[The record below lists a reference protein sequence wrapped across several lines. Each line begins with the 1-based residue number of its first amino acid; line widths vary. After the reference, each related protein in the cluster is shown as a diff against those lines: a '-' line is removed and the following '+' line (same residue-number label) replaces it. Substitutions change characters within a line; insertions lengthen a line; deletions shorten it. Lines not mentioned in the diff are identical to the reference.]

1 MFWDACGSQHPLLCS
16 AIVISISYVTIKSV
30 KVFKMFI
37 YDEGEYLRGVKIQV
51 GMKEKEWVPSRHQLK
66 LTGQVGLSA
75 ALRAA
80 FLDITCLV

>member
-1 MFWDACGSQHPLLCS
+1 
-16 AIVISISYVTIKSV
+16 
-30 KVFKMFI
+30 MFI